1 MKISKKLVQL
11 CNIVCAVLMIA
22 LLVMQLLPFWTFP
35 ACNCTG
41 KCEKLDANADCPM
54 CSVYYKAC
62 VNIPAEELSAGTNRL
77 DYSKEWDL
85 SIQEYTW
92 MPTFD
97 SSAGATEY
105 FGSIFDTKE
114 TETTPEYEFMVKDI
128 VLMPILVLFGTV
140 FGAYFCFTKSGK
152 SLCSIFCLVVGL
164 AGTIGYLTMPI
175 FQMGALWQIH
185 LALSAVILLVSLVP
199 TAEYVNRAIQWFLP
213 KKAQ

>member
-22 LLVMQLLPFWTFP
+22 LLLMQLLPFWTFP
-35 ACNCTG
+35 ACTCTG
-41 KCEKLDANADCPM
+41 KCEKLNTDTSCAM
-54 CSVYYKAC
+54 CKVYYKAC

-97 SSAGATEY
+97 SSAGATDY
-105 FGSIFDTKE
+105 FADIFDTDDY
-114 TETTPEYEFMVKDI
+114 EYMVKDI
-128 VLMPILVLFGTV
+128 VIMPILVLFGTV
-140 FGAYFCFTKSGK
+140 FGAYICFTKSSK
-152 SLCSIFCLVVGL
+152 SLSSVFCLVVGL